1 MKDVKIPFMPDLI
14 TRLLSGGTLRRADSH
29 QKAGKNGGGESRLA
43 LDLIG
48 RHATRVHKD

>member
-29 QKAGKNGGGESRLA
+29 QKAGKKWEESQLA
-43 LDLIG
+43 LDLIR